1 MKIVQ
6 SKEFWMGAGAL
17 FLLMKFGDKLPVV
30 GPFVSKLKV

>member
-1 MKIVQ
+1 VKMLQ

-17 FLLMKFGDKLPVV
+17 FLVMKFGDKLPVV